1 MPRAVKKP
9 AEVVDLG
16 LPAALSYHYV
26 RARAELHEAHKLI
39 FARDISQERRRRMWK
54 DFAEIVKQ

>member
-16 LPAALSYHYV
+16 IAGGARRITTS

-39 FARDISQERRRRMWK
+39 FARDISQERRRRM
-54 DFAEIVKQ
+54 

>member
-54 DFAEIVKQ
+54 ELR